1 MLEALAAAVAGALIT
16 TGSAAAIAAARK
28 SGETR
33 DAVLILQAKVE
44 ALDSR
49 VVMAL
54 ADVREHENRLQS
66 LEQKHVGLESRVTAL
81 EAGVVDRRS
90 RER

>member
-49 VVMAL
+49 VVLAL
-54 ADVREHENRLQS
+54 ADVREHEGRLQG

-81 EAGVVDRRS
+81 EAGVVDRRHHD
-90 RER
+90 R